1 MSTNKKKKLAILTYS
16 LGSGGAEKVVS
27 NLLSELKEKYDI
39 VLFLMNDTVFY
50 DIPTNIKVEY
60 LDNSVGEENAYWKF
74 FKLFSISKKFAKL
87 LKKHKIDYSLSF
99 MNRPNF
105 INIISKYFGNNSKI
119 IISERT
125 TPSMQHSKGIQ
136 GFVNRLLIKI
146 LYKKADLVTANSIGN
161 TNDLIDNFKINNVV
175 TINNSFNFET
185 IIKNSKENIELLN
198 DKQVFVTVGR
208 LDEGKNHELLIDIF
222 INIDAY
228 LYIIGDGNLKNY
240 LKNKIEKLNVQDRIF
255 LIGIDKNPYKYISKS
270 DAFIFSSKFEG
281 FPNVLVEAQ
290 ICDKPIISFDCK
302 SGPREILESKLI
314 YKNESFEVFD
324 SGILVSKNEVKYF
337 VEALHYFF
345 INKNLFV
352 NNSNKSNL
360 IEKYDTKEIT
370 NKWINHIEKL
380 SNKDQ
385 ILFISYYFPPLKA
398 IGSLR
403 TYYFAKFLNLK
414 GWKISVITTNAYK
427 VLETDTYL
435 KPLENIKKIDILTF
449 DLQMLKNILS
459 NRNLS
464 KNIEVNKIETKKMVL
479 KKILFK
485 LRNSFPLNVLY
496 EGGFLYIII
505 GIYKGS
511 KTLKS
516 SNIKNIYS
524 TFSPF
529 SNHIIAYFIK
539 LLNKDSYWVADF
551 RDLPF
556 GDNDTDM
563 FFKSFQKYL
572 NKVVIKRADK
582 VTTISEGLKKVLVKY
597 NENVEVL
604 TNGYDDME
612 ISIKENIDKNI
623 NNNHFDIV
631 YTGMLYSGQRDA
643 SILFKVVKELILE
656 NEKYRKIRLVYA
668 GKDSFLWNTWAQKYE
683 LQKNILVKGIISREE
698 ARKLQN
704 NASLNLLLTWSSK
717 TQTGIL
723 TGKLFEYLSTSK
735 PIICI
740 INGTKDGEI
749 ENMFEK
755 INCGIVAYENSDE
768 IIKKKIIQ
776 LFDNSVIEY
785 NYDELFKYS
794 YRYLSKQL
802 EDIYAKRK

>member
-228 LYIIGDGNLKNY
+228 LYIIGDGNLKNH
-240 LKNKIEKLNVQDRIF
+240 LQTKIKKLNLQDRIF

-345 INKNLFV
+345 IN
-352 NNSNKSNL
+352 
-360 IEKYDTKEIT
+360 
-370 NKWINHIEKL
+370 
-380 SNKDQ
+380 
-385 ILFISYYFPPLKA
+385 
-398 IGSLR
+398 
-403 TYYFAKFLNLK
+403 
-414 GWKISVITTNAYK
+414 
-427 VLETDTYL
+427 
-435 KPLENIKKIDILTF
+435 
-449 DLQMLKNILS
+449 
-459 NRNLS
+459 
-464 KNIEVNKIETKKMVL
+464 
-479 KKILFK
+479 
-485 LRNSFPLNVLY
+485 
-496 EGGFLYIII
+496 
-505 GIYKGS
+505 
-511 KTLKS
+511 
-516 SNIKNIYS
+516 
-524 TFSPF
+524 
-529 SNHIIAYFIK
+529 
-539 LLNKDSYWVADF
+539 
-551 RDLPF
+551 
-556 GDNDTDM
+556 
-563 FFKSFQKYL
+563 
-572 NKVVIKRADK
+572 
-582 VTTISEGLKKVLVKY
+582 
-597 NENVEVL
+597 
-604 TNGYDDME
+604 
-612 ISIKENIDKNI
+612 
-623 NNNHFDIV
+623 
-631 YTGMLYSGQRDA
+631 
-643 SILFKVVKELILE
+643 
-656 NEKYRKIRLVYA
+656 
-668 GKDSFLWNTWAQKYE
+668 
-683 LQKNILVKGIISREE
+683 
-698 ARKLQN
+698 
-704 NASLNLLLTWSSK
+704 
-717 TQTGIL
+717 
-723 TGKLFEYLSTSK
+723 
-735 PIICI
+735 
-740 INGTKDGEI
+740 
-749 ENMFEK
+749 
-755 INCGIVAYENSDE
+755 
-768 IIKKKIIQ
+768 
-776 LFDNSVIEY
+776 
-785 NYDELFKYS
+785 
-794 YRYLSKQL
+794 
-802 EDIYAKRK
+802 

>member
-1 MSTNKKKKLAILTYS
+1 
-16 LGSGGAEKVVS
+16 
-27 NLLSELKEKYDI
+27 
-39 VLFLMNDTVFY
+39 MN
-50 DIPTNIKVEY
+50 
-60 LDNSVGEENAYWKF
+60 
-74 FKLFSISKKFAKL
+74 
-87 LKKHKIDYSLSF
+87 
-99 MNRPNF
+99 
-105 INIISKYFGNNSKI
+105 
-119 IISERT
+119 
-125 TPSMQHSKGIQ
+125 
-136 GFVNRLLIKI
+136 
-146 LYKKADLVTANSIGN
+146 
-161 TNDLIDNFKINNVV
+161 
-175 TINNSFNFET
+175 
-185 IIKNSKENIELLN
+185 
-198 DKQVFVTVGR
+198 
-208 LDEGKNHELLIDIF
+208 
-222 INIDAY
+222 
-228 LYIIGDGNLKNY
+228 
-240 LKNKIEKLNVQDRIF
+240 
-255 LIGIDKNPYKYISKS
+255 
-270 DAFIFSSKFEG
+270 
-281 FPNVLVEAQ
+281 
-290 ICDKPIISFDCK
+290 
-302 SGPREILESKLI
+302 
-314 YKNESFEVFD
+314 
-324 SGILVSKNEVKYF
+324 
-337 VEALHYFF
+337 
-345 INKNLFV
+345 
-352 NNSNKSNL
+352 
-360 IEKYDTKEIT
+360 
-370 NKWINHIEKL
+370 
-380 SNKDQ
+380 

-414 GWKISVITTNAYK
+414 GYKVSVLTTNAYK

-435 KPLENIKKIDILTF
+435 KPLENIKKIDVLTF
-449 DLQMLKNILS
+449 DLQMLKTILNNKNI
-459 NRNLS
+459 S
-464 KNIEVNKIETKKMVL
+464 KNIEVNKIETKKTLL

-612 ISIKENIDKNI
+612 ISIKENIDTNI

-668 GKDSFLWNTWAQKYE
+668 GKDSSLWSSWAEQYKLE
-683 LQKNILVKGIISREE
+683 DNILIKGVISREE
-698 ARKLQN
+698 AIKLQKN
-704 NASLNLLLTWSSK
+704 SAINLLLTWSTK
-717 TQTGIL
+717 TQKGIL
-723 TGKLFEYLSTSK
+723 TGKLFEYLSASK

-740 INGTKDGEI
+740 VNGVEDDEI
-749 ENMFEK
+749 EYMFRN
-755 INCGIVAYENSDE
+755 INCGFVFYENSYD
-768 IIKKKIIQ
+768 IIKNKLIE
-776 LFDNSVIEY
+776 LFDNNLIKY

-794 YRYLSKQL
+794 YTYLSKKL
-802 EDIYAKRK
+802 EDIYDQK

>member
-1 MSTNKKKKLAILTYS
+1 MGTLAKKKLAILTYS

-27 NLLSELKEKYDI
+27 NLLLELQDKYEI
-39 VLFLMNDTVFY
+39 VLFLMNNTIFY
-50 DIPTNIKVEY
+50 DIPNNVKVEY
-60 LDNSVGEENAYWKF
+60 LDNSIGEEKSYLKF
-74 FKLFSISKKFAKL
+74 IKLFSLSKKFAHL
-87 LKKHKIDYSLSF
+87 SKKHKIDCSLSF

-125 TPSMQHSKGIQ
+125 TPTMQHSIGIQ
-136 GFVNRLLIKI
+136 GYVNKLLIKI

-161 TNDLIDNFKINNVV
+161 TKDLINNFGIKNVV
-175 TINNSFNFET
+175 TINNSFNFEAVVN
-185 IIKNSKENIELLN
+185 NSKEDIELFK
-198 DKQVFVTVGR
+198 DKPVFVTVGR
-208 LDEGKNHELLIDIF
+208 LDEGKNHQLLIESF
-222 INIDAY
+222 LNIDAY
-228 LYIIGDGNLKNY
+228 LYIIGDGNLKVFLDY
-240 LKNKIEKLNVQDRIF
+240 KIKILNLEDRVF
-255 LIGIDKNPYKYISKS
+255 LIGLDKNPHKYIAKS

-290 ICDKPIISFDCK
+290 ICNKPIISFDCQ
-302 SGPREILESKLI
+302 SGPREILESNLI
-314 YKNESFEVFD
+314 YKNSFYEVFD
-324 SGILVSKNEVKYF
+324 SGILVLNNEVKYF
-337 VEALHYFF
+337 QEAVKYFLKNMNDF
-345 INKNLFV
+345 KSIDNKQKLM
-352 NNSNKSNL
+352 
-360 IEKYDTKEIT
+360 EKYDKKRIT
-370 NKWINHIEKL
+370 FDWIDNIEKL
-380 SNKDQ
+380 FDNNK

-668 GKDSFLWNTWAQKYE
+668 GKDSSLWNSWAEKYKLE
-683 LQKNILVKGIISREE
+683 DNILIKGVISREE
-698 ARKLQN
+698 SIKLQN
-704 NASLNLLLTWSSK
+704 NASINLLLTWSTK
-717 TQTGIL
+717 TQKGIL
-723 TGKLFEYLSTSK
+723 TGKLFEYLRASK

-740 INGTKDGEI
+740 INGVEDEEI
-749 ENMFEK
+749 EYMFRN
-755 INCGIVAYENSDE
+755 INCGFVVYENSDE
-768 IIKKKIIQ
+768 TIKNKMIE
-776 LFDNSVIEY
+776 LFDDNLIKY

-794 YRYLSKQL
+794 YTYLSNKL
-802 EDIYAKRK
+802 EGIYDKK